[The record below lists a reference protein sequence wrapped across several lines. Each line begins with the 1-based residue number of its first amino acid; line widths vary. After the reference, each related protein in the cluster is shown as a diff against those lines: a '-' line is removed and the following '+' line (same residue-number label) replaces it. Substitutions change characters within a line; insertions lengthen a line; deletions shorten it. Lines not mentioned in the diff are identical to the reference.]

1 MVYPSASNGGL
12 SFTAPPRLLPPMD
25 LAAANATYGT
35 GAPCACSEVVAQ
47 QVLPAGRMRAI
58 LRSSGCGPGREGSA
72 MTTPHSPGWYDDPD
86 GSGAERFFD
95 GNGWTP
101 QRRRKSSSPTGRG
114 PSPDATGPHSPGPTD
129 SQSSSYA
136 DNDTSFGQPASG
148 YPAPYPAA
156 SAGSAGFPDQYST
169 GYPYTAS
176 PVDPYGFSSPTSVP
190 YPAYGP
196 YDPSGA
202 GGAPS
207 GPSHFYGSAGTP
219 AAPVSSG
226 AFAAPHQPGRP
237 PRLWAGIAQ
246 GADRVVGLVTAACGA
261 ALVIA
266 SFLPWGRVSA
276 AGRFD
281 DGLYGSRT
289 LAFPG
294 LGKPSM
300 TVRISGDGTSMS
312 GKIETPELNALQ
324 NTNPG
329 WIALLMGIIAIL
341 AGIAYL

>member
-1 MVYPSASNGGL
+1 
-12 SFTAPPRLLPPMD
+12 
-25 LAAANATYGT
+25 
-35 GAPCACSEVVAQ
+35 
-47 QVLPAGRMRAI
+47 
-58 LRSSGCGPGREGSA
+58 

-190 YPAYGP
+190 YPASGP